1 MAYEMNSNA
10 ISQEAA
16 EARAEAV
23 LHGTAHRDS
32 ELYQKAMR
40 EQVRLHSGLTQVA
53 TASVLLDGP
62 VASCDARV

>member
-1 MAYEMNSNA
+1 MIYEMNSYA

-16 EARAEAV
+16 EARAAAV

-40 EQVRLHSGLTQVA
+40 EQLRLHSGLTQVA